1 MDDHLVV
8 LNQAKE
14 EYEKVK
20 KSVNEMR
27 ASEVDA
33 DFKLQDMKKSIKEL
47 ELKGNA
53 YKKKLDDLQVALTK
67 HMEQYVGQKYLNL
80 LI

>member
-67 HMEQYVGQKYLNL
+67 HMEQYVGQKYLNF